1 MSDEIETTAPEVEAA
16 EEAAEEQVEMISPV
30 IVDLGKIKSSK
41 IKRLKK
47 GKGPLVDELFDVMD
61 DVAEAL
67 GDEFEGKT
75 LVPVVMVYEKKRK
88 KGGKGKRRR
97 IVLPF

>member
-1 MSDEIETTAPEVEAA
+1 MSEPFIEPAA
-16 EEAAEEQVEMISPV
+16 ETQPEADAEEQVEMISPV
-30 IVDLGKIKSSK
+30 IVDLGKINSSK

-47 GKGPLVDELFDVMD
+47 GKGPLVDELFDVLD

-67 GDEFEGKT
+67 GDELEGKT
-75 LVPVVMVYEKKRK
+75 VVPVVMVYQKKPK
-88 KGGKGKRRR
+88 KGKKGKNRR